1 MSSSLFPPLLEWGTA
16 RNPPYPKVDMPT
28 YVYACA
34 ECEHRFEVFQSFS
47 AKTLRKCPQCRRS
60 ALRKVLFPAGVV
72 FKGSGF
78 YVNDSRPAAKKDP
91 DSKGKDSPPDSKKE
105 DAPKKTSEK
114 ESGGRESGAGRKGDG
129 ASRKEPAASGSKSG
143 S

>member
-1 MSSSLFPPLLEWGTA
+1 MLGRRRPGGAAQSLLRKSE
-16 RNPPYPKVDMPT
+16 MPT
-28 YVYACA
+28 YVYECS

-47 AKTLRKCPQCRRS
+47 AKAMRKCPQCRRS

-78 YVNDSRPAAKKDP
+78 YVNDSRSAAAKSKA
-91 DSKGKDSPPDSKKE
+91 DSDGGKGPGGEGDKGKTDGSPKKESSAKESSSKKGGG
-105 DAPKKTSEK
+105 
-114 ESGGRESGAGRKGDG
+114 SG
-129 ASRKEPAASGSKSG
+129 SRKEPAASGSKSG

>member
-1 MSSSLFPPLLEWGTA
+1 
-16 RNPPYPKVDMPT
+16 MPT
-28 YVYACA
+28 YVYECA

-47 AKTLRKCPQCRRS
+47 AKAMRKCPQCRRS

-78 YVNDSRPAAKKDP
+78 YVNDSRSAAAKKTKS
-91 DSKGKDSPPDSKKE
+91 DSGGAKGSGGEGDKGKSDGAGGKESSSKKE
-105 DAPKKTSEK
+105 GGSASE
-114 ESGGRESGAGRKGDG
+114 
-129 ASRKEPAASGSKSG
+129 KEPAASGSKSG

>member
-1 MSSSLFPPLLEWGTA
+1 MLGRRRPGGAAQSLLRKSE
-16 RNPPYPKVDMPT
+16 MPT
-28 YVYACA
+28 YVYECS

-47 AKTLRKCPQCRRS
+47 AKAMRKCPQCRRS

-78 YVNDSRPAAKKDP
+78 YVNDSRSAAAKKTKS
-91 DSKGKDSPPDSKKE
+91 DSDGGKGPGGEGDKGKTDGSPKKE
-105 DAPKKTSEK
+105 KSPK
-114 ESGGRESGAGRKGDG
+114 ESSSAKGGGSG
-129 ASRKEPAASGSKSG
+129 SRKEPAASGSKSG

>member
-1 MSSSLFPPLLEWGTA
+1 
-16 RNPPYPKVDMPT
+16 MPT

-91 DSKGKDSPPDSKKE
+91 DSKGSPPDSKKE
-105 DAPKKTSEK
+105 DSPKKTSGK
-114 ESGGRESGAGRKGDG
+114 ESGDSSPRKGDS
-129 ASRKEPAASGSKSG
+129 APRSESRKEPAASGSKSG

>member
-1 MSSSLFPPLLEWGTA
+1 MLGRRRPGGAAQSLLRKSE
-16 RNPPYPKVDMPT
+16 MPT
-28 YVYACA
+28 YVYECS

-47 AKTLRKCPQCRRS
+47 AKAMRKCPQCRRS

-78 YVNDSRPAAKKDP
+78 YVNDSRSAAAKSKAKS
-91 DSKGKDSPPDSKKE
+91 DSDGGKGSGGEGDKGKTDGSPKKESSAKDGSSKKGE
-105 DAPKKTSEK
+105 GS
-114 ESGGRESGAGRKGDG
+114 
-129 ASRKEPAASGSKSG
+129 ASRKEPAATGSKSG

>member
-1 MSSSLFPPLLEWGTA
+1 
-16 RNPPYPKVDMPT
+16 MPT
-28 YVYACA
+28 YVYECA

-47 AKTLRKCPQCRRS
+47 AKAMRKCPQCRRS

-78 YVNDSRPAAKKDP
+78 YVNDSRSAAAKKTKS
-91 DSKGKDSPPDSKKE
+91 DSGGGKGPGGEGDKGKSDGAGGKESSSKKE
-105 DAPKKTSEK
+105 GGSASE
-114 ESGGRESGAGRKGDG
+114 
-129 ASRKEPAASGSKSG
+129 KEPAASGSKSG

>member
-1 MSSSLFPPLLEWGTA
+1 
-16 RNPPYPKVDMPT
+16 MPT
-28 YVYACA
+28 YVYECA

-47 AKTLRKCPQCRRS
+47 AKAMRKCPQCRRS

-78 YVNDSRPAAKKDP
+78 YVNDSRSAAAKKTKS
-91 DSKGKDSPPDSKKE
+91 DSAKSDSGGGKGSGGEGDKGKSDGSGGKESSSKKE
-105 DAPKKTSEK
+105 
-114 ESGGRESGAGRKGDG
+114 GGS
-129 ASRKEPAASGSKSG
+129 ASKKEPAASGSKSG

>member
-1 MSSSLFPPLLEWGTA
+1 
-16 RNPPYPKVDMPT
+16 MPT
-28 YVYACA
+28 YVYECA

-47 AKTLRKCPQCRRS
+47 AKAMRKCPQCRRS

-78 YVNDSRPAAKKDP
+78 YVNDSRSAAAKSKAKS
-91 DSKGKDSPPDSKKE
+91 DSDGGKGSGGEGDKGKTDGSAKKE
-105 DAPKKTSEK
+105 KSPK
-114 ESGGRESGAGRKGDG
+114 ESSPAQGGGS

>member
-1 MSSSLFPPLLEWGTA
+1 
-16 RNPPYPKVDMPT
+16 MPT
-28 YVYACA
+28 YVYECA

-91 DSKGKDSPPDSKKE
+91 DSKDSPPDSKKE
-105 DAPKKTSEK
+105 PSPKKTSGK
-114 ESGGRESGAGRKGDG
+114 ESGGGAARKGDG
-129 ASRKEPAASGSKSG
+129 APRKEPAASGSKSG